1 MTKSHPSPKS
11 SLRQILP
18 WSSDTSSRS
27 VSTRDPEQAF
37 FTIHASVDGRE
48 MRVAAILKPES
59 RTISSRHSLARF
71 KEKYGAYPEKGMKIE
86 IETNENGFWT
96 LVL

>member
-1 MTKSHPSPKS
+1 
-11 SLRQILP
+11 
-18 WSSDTSSRS
+18 
-27 VSTRDPEQAF
+27 
-37 FTIHASVDGRE
+37 